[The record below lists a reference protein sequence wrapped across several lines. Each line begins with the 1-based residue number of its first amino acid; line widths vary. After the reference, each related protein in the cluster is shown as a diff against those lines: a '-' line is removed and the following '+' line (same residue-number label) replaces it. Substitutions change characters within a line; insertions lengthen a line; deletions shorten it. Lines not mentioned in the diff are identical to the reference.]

1 MFGALVAVAVLATVG
16 LLFAMDPGG
25 VIAES
30 GFPDHRGMDW
40 QQLATWGFRTIGMVA
55 AQLLIIVLW
64 LWPKYRP
71 PEATPWSSGTVPAGS
86 MPAAAVS
93 ALQGHA
99 IWSPTMLASI
109 IEMCQRGTLR
119 IEAVGTP
126 VGYLYRLSRQGP
138 TEYDWERTIC
148 NALPR
153 GRTSI
158 DALDERIT
166 RHRDTIGDQIGDYL
180 QQRGLFHD
188 NPVRVRREDDEDA
201 AGWGLLAGILMGVGT
216 GLWTALWLDQW
227 WASALI
233 GAFAGLVYLGVA
245 PTVPSGMLTPTPAG
259 AREIGQWFGLEK
271 ALAGQA
277 RSEPVGTRDQS
288 DPMLPYAVALGE
300 AQPWLDVTASA
311 PPWFGSGGRS
321 PLPAADLDAAYRG
334 FMHALW
340 WGIPGRSGDA
350 AKAAA
355 ESGWELEL
363 ELLELESPEGEPP
376 AHRETAIGT
385 EEPVRELES
394 PELEP
399 AAHRETGFEM
409 EEIARE
415 LEARTG
421 SPAVPAAA
429 PSTEYPTQWW
439 EGPVPEKKG
448 GGCLRGC
455 LTWAVGIVGIGTLVL
470 LVLFSLDVVSP
481 REKPCPLEAPP
492 IPTPAQI
499 AVAGDLFR
507 DQCVRVRGTLVSR
520 DADEL
525 LLDVDR
531 DEYVQRVSVRDRS
544 EVLGGIA
551 LGRVVTLAGWLRVEE
566 DGTYA
571 VDFIPDRGSDRDWW
585 RNLRENLE
593 GLFDGAAGG

>member
-1 MFGALVAVAVLATVG
+1 MGSLLVAVAVLATIA

-40 QQLATWGFRTIGMVA
+40 QQLAAWGFRSIGVVA

-64 LWPKYRP
+64 LWPKWRP
-71 PEATPWSSGTVPAGS
+71 PEAITWSSATLPPGS

-93 ALQGHA
+93 ALRGHM

-119 IEAVGTP
+119 IEAVATP

-138 TEYDWERTIC
+138 TEYEWERTIC
-148 NALPR
+148 DTLPR
-153 GRTSI
+153 GPTTI

-188 NPVRVRREDDEDA
+188 NPVRVRRENDEDA
-201 AGWGLLAGILMGVGT
+201 AGWSLLAGILMGVGT

-233 GAFAGLVYLGVA
+233 GAFTGLVYLGMA
-245 PTVPSGMLTPTPAG
+245 PTVRTGMLTPTPAG
-259 AREIGQWFGLEK
+259 AREIGQWLGLEE
-271 ALAGQA
+271 ALTGLAGSEQA
-277 RSEPVGTRDQS
+277 GVRDHS
-288 DPMLPYAVALGE
+288 DPMLAYAVALGE
-300 AQPWLDVTASA
+300 AQPWLDVTAPA
-311 PPWFGSGGRS
+311 PAWFGSDEASSLRG
-321 PLPAADLDAAYRG
+321 AELDAAYRG
-334 FMHALW
+334 FVHALW
-340 WGIPGRSGDA
+340 WGLPGRSGDA
-350 AKAAA
+350 ANAAA
-355 ESGWELEL
+355 GSGYELEL
-363 ELLELESPEGEPP
+363 ELLDLESPNTEPVWHRGSVDETDELELFELESPDTESA
-376 AHRETAIGT
+376 AHREPGFEA
-385 EEPVRELES
+385 EEWVRELEAASS
-394 PELEP
+394 P
-399 AAHRETGFEM
+399 
-409 EEIARE
+409 
-415 LEARTG
+415 
-421 SPAVPAAA
+421 PAVPAEA
-429 PSTEYPTQWW
+429 PSTNYPTQWW
-439 EGPVPEKKG
+439 DGPVQEGKG

-455 LTWAVGIVGIGTLVL
+455 LTWVVGIVAIAALVL
-470 LVLFSLDVVSP
+470 VVLFSLDVVSP
-481 REKPCPLEAPP
+481 REKPCPLESPP

-507 DQCVRVRGTLVSR
+507 DQCVRVRGTLVAR

-531 DEYVQRVSVRDRS
+531 EEYVQRVSVRDPS
-544 EVLGGIA
+544 EVLGGLT

-571 VDFIPDRGSDRDWW
+571 VEFIPDRGSDRDWR

-593 GLFDGAAGG
+593 ALF